1 MKTEQD
7 LLDACRRLYDSGSR
21 LSVRSLK
28 NELGGGS
35 TDRIAAT
42 LRKFKESVFDEH
54 QDQKNEHP
62 DELYRSIQDLH
73 EKYEELKSSH
83 ELRVQEINELKKH
96 IVKLQ
101 DRYTRDIRILK
112 NENSKLKK
120 NCPRFRTKR
129 MTIARRKIFKSKI
142 LGRSLFLRIKDR
154 RTKSGTQRRSR

>member
-7 LLDACRRLYDSGSR
+7 LLDACRRLHDSGSR

-28 NELGGGS
+28 KELGGGS

-62 DELYRSIQDLH
+62 DELFRSIQDLH

-120 NCPRFRTKR
+120 KLSEVSDEEDDDCTKED
-129 MTIARRKIFKSKI
+129 FQ
-142 LGRSLFLRIKDR
+142 IKDPR
-154 RTKSGTQRRSR
+154 QKSLLENFLEN

>member
-120 NCPRFRTKR
+120 KLSEVSDEEDDDCTKED
-129 MTIARRKIFKSKI
+129 FQ
-142 LGRSLFLRIKDR
+142 IKDPR
-154 RTKSGTQRRSR
+154 QKSLLEN